1 MEVSLLHKIIHQ
13 VKDSEGIL
21 AADSRRGKICD

>member
-1 MEVSLLHKIIHQ
+1 MEVGLSHAIIHQ
-13 VKDSEGIL
+13 DTDNEGIL

>member
-1 MEVSLLHKIIHQ
+1 MEVGLLHAIIHQ
-13 VKDSEGIL
+13 VKDNEGIL